1 MGMYWRSKVV
11 PFPNYRLHVSRGF
24 FDLHYFEPIPCLMCH
39 WIGLDMLF
47 ASLDGSVSYFCI
59 PCEFRIIVTRK
70 IWTNTEWHR
79 NAAFFLY
86 AQCTILF
93 HCPHLTL
100 TWPMVRIIWFG
111 VYTYPKPC
119 FFRLDRFGFIIH
131 AYMWVF
137 YGVLRIEDLP
147 WMQESNG
154 RISRMKKQLGL
165 NHLLLCTS
173 R

>member
-1 MGMYWRSKVV
+1 MSLNWFGHVV
-11 PFPNYRLHVSRGF
+11 CIFG
-24 FDLHYFEPIPCLMCH
+24 
-39 WIGLDMLF
+39 W
-47 ASLDGSVSYFCI
+47 FCI
-59 PCEFRIIVTRK
+59 IFLHSMRIPYHCESQDLDKHGMTPQCRI
-70 IWTNTEWHR
+70 
-79 NAAFFLY
+79 FFV
-86 AQCTILF
+86 CTVHNF
-93 HCPHLTL
+93 VHCPHLTL